1 MNSDL
6 QFQVSVSDGT
16 NTTIDTV
23 TITVNAD
30 NDAPSANAGPD
41 QTVNEGDSVALD
53 ASGSS
58 DPEGEGLTYTW
69 TQISG
74 TSVSLTNGNTAT
86 PSFTAPEGLV
96 NSDLQFQVSVSDGTN
111 TTIDTVT
118 ITVNADNDAPSANAG
133 PDQTVNEGDNVA
145 LDALS
150 SSDPEG
156 QGLSYT
162 WTQVSGTPVTL
173 TNGNTATPS
182 FTAPE
187 GLVNSDLQFQVSVS
201 DGTNTTVDTV
211 TITILTDNDPP
222 VANAGPDQTVNEGD
236 SVALDARR
244 RPDGRKS
251 RELP

>member
-1 MNSDL
+1 MTLTGGTTATPSFTAPEGLVNSDL

-16 NTTIDTV
+16 NTTVDTV

-41 QTVNEGDSVALD
+41 QTVNEGNSVALD
-53 ASGSS
+53 ATGSS
-58 DPEGEGLTYTW
+58 DPEGQGLTYNW

-111 TTIDTVT
+111 TTVDTVT

-145 LDALS
+145 LDASS

-156 QGLSYT
+156 QGLTYT

-173 TNGNTATPS
+173 TGGTTATPS

-211 TITILTDNDPP
+211 TITVNADND
-222 VANAGPDQTVNEGD
+222 E
-236 SVALDARR
+236 
-244 RPDGRKS
+244 
-251 RELP
+251 